1 MAFAADQREDI
12 LRAADVMLEAGIHI
26 ETGPHKH
33 AIQQTFFLYVY
44 EPGGNRIELC
54 NAGARLVLAPDWR
67 PISWSR
73 AERAKGQAWGLKTI
87 DSFHTHGTP
96 PVDVAGRTRP
106 EAPGD
111 GRTGAG
117 RADRGGARARRG
129 GRHHRPGP
137 GGRRGPGARLRPG
150 RARAARRDRGHQR
163 RGRLPGRRPGAEP
176 DHRKRNGESPGAG
189 AARPG
194 RAGQAD
200 GPAARGGPDGA
211 GGLSGAAGQTV
222 YADAN
227 TASAGLKQGLAA
239 TADQAGVPFA
249 DIALMAPVPG
259 RGLHTPMVV
268 SGPAA
273 EDVARLLG
281 ACGATVSVLPG
292 PAGAAATRKLLR
304 SVFYK
309 GMAAAAIEALHAAR
323 AAGCEDWLREHI
335 AAELAAADAGTL
347 ARLERGS
354 YQHARRREHEMAAA
368 TDLLNELVG
377 PAAGGPGQPAV
388 A

>member
-1 MAFAADQREDI
+1 MTAGLAPAA
-12 LRAADVMLEAGIHI
+12 LTVAVLGLGEAGGTIARDLAAA
-26 ETGPHKH
+26 GVQVRGYDP
-33 AIQQTFFLYVY
+33 AVPAP
-44 EPGGNRIELC
+44 PGVTAAASDADACL
-54 NAGARLVLAPDWR
+54 GADLVLSLTTANE
-67 PISWSR
+67 
-73 AERAKGQAWGLKTI
+73 AERALEQALPGLA
-87 DSFHTHGTP
+87 GT
-96 PVDVAGRTRP
+96 GGT
-106 EAPGD
+106 D
-111 GRTGAG
+111 GP
-117 RADRGGARARRG
+117 D
-129 GRHHRPGP
+129 GP
-137 GGRRGPGARLRPG
+137 GGPGGTSPQLG
-150 RARAARRDRGHQR
+150 R
-163 RGRLPGRRPGAEP
+163 
-176 DHRKRNGESPGAG
+176 
-189 AARPG
+189 
-194 RAGQAD
+194 
-200 GPAARGGPDGA
+200 
-211 GGLSGAAGQTV
+211 TV

-239 TADQAGVPFA
+239 IADEAGVPFA

-292 PAGAAATRKLLR
+292 PAGVAATRKLLR

-347 ARLERGS
+347 ARLEQGS

-368 TDLLNELVG
+368 SDLLNELSVPPRVTRASQRWLNQLATEG
-377 PAAGGPGQPAV
+377 
-388 A
+388 

>member
-1 MAFAADQREDI
+1 VTAGMAPAA
-12 LRAADVMLEAGIHI
+12 LTVAVLGLGEAGGTIARDLAAA
-26 ETGPHKH
+26 GVQVRGYDP
-33 AIQQTFFLYVY
+33 AVPAP
-44 EPGGNRIELC
+44 PGVTAAASDADACL
-54 NAGARLVLAPDWR
+54 GADLVLSLATANE
-67 PISWSR
+67 
-73 AERAKGQAWGLKTI
+73 AEKALEQALPGLT
-87 DSFHTHGTP
+87 GT
-96 PVDVAGRTRP
+96 G
-106 EAPGD
+106 G
-111 GRTGAG
+111 TG
-117 RADRGGARARRG
+117 
-129 GRHHRPGP
+129 GP
-137 GGRRGPGARLRPG
+137 GGM
-150 RARAARRDRGHQR
+150 
-163 RGRLPGRRPGAEP
+163 
-176 DHRKRNGESPGAG
+176 SPQHGAG
-189 AARPG
+189 A
-194 RAGQAD
+194 
-200 GPAARGGPDGA
+200 PDGA
-211 GGLSGAAGQTV
+211 GGFSGAAGPTV

-347 ARLERGS
+347 ARLEQGS

-368 TDLLNELVG
+368 SDLLNEL
-377 PAAGGPGQPAV
+377 AV
-388 A
+388 PPRVTRASQRWLNQLATEG